1 MPESGVRP
9 ARTSDADDVGEV
21 NVLAWRHRFAGVL
34 PDEILQSLDPLD
46 LGTVWAGGLLNPPT
60 PFSRLFVAIE
70 NGTCLGYAA
79 VGPCSDPDADDGTAE
94 LLALEVLPQHQRHGH
109 GSRLM
114 AAAMELLA
122 DSGIREAVTWCP
134 LVDEAR
140 RDFLQ
145 SAGWGP
151 DTAYRD
157 VLVGVDDDGHDMTV
171 REVRLVTALVDP

>member
-9 ARTSDADDVGEV
+9 ARTSDADDVGAV
-21 NVLAWRHRFAGVL
+21 TVRAWRHRFAGVL
-34 PDEILQSLDPLD
+34 PHDVLESLDPLD
-46 LGTVWAGGLLNPPT
+46 LGTVWASGLLNPPT
-60 PFSRLFVAIE
+60 PFSRLFVAVDD
-70 NGTCLGYAA
+70 GLCLGYAA
-79 VGPCSDPDADDGTAE
+79 VGPCSDPDAEDDTAE
-94 LLALEVLPQHQRHGH
+94 LLALEVLPEHQRQGH

-122 DSGIREAVTWCP
+122 GAGMRGAVTWCP
-134 LVDEAR
+134 LVDEPR
-140 RDFLQ
+140 RAFLQ

-157 VLVGVDDDGHDMTV
+157 VLVGVDADGNDMTV